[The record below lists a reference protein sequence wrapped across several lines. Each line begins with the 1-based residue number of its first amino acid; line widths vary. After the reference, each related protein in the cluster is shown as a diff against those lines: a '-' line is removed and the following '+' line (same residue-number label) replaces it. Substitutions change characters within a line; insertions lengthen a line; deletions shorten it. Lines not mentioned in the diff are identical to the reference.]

1 MQSGSDAAGTVRI
14 AITDEAIEKLVE
26 VIAGYPEPVAGM
38 RLKIAGRNQGGFD
51 HLLTVVEQGVEP
63 TDDPVVELDEFRVF
77 VEAENVENL
86 NGVAIHYEYKG
97 PNVSGLE
104 FDNPNP
110 VWGDSVALEIQRV
123 FDEYVNPG
131 IAAHGGMVTLLDVRE
146 NRAYIEMGGGCQGCG
161 MANVTLKSGIEVAI
175 REAVPTIEEVIDVTD
190 HAGGANPYYKPAKD
204 GGAAPK

>member
-146 NRAYIEMGGGCQGCG
+146 NKAYIEMGGGCQGCG
-161 MANVTLKSGIEVAI
+161 MANVTLKNGIEVAI
-175 REAVPTIEEVIDVTD
+175 REAVSTIEEVIDVTD

>member
-104 FDNPNP
+104 FGNPNP
-110 VWGDSVALEIQRV
+110 VWGDPVALEIQRV

-131 IAAHGGMVTLLDVRE
+131 IAAHGGMVTLLDVKE
-146 NRAYIEMGGGCQGCG
+146 NKAYIEMGGGCQGCG
-161 MANVTLKSGIEVAI
+161 MANVTLKNGIEVAI